1 MSKPNVGDKVSIR
14 LHYRAN
20 GKVGGWTP
28 VDRTGTVVKV
38 NKVTAVVA
46 CIGRTIPETVR
57 FDRITILQDAPPLKP
72 QCAICQSTHKVA
84 GPPNIVEP
92 QANPCFIPRNSR
104 WPSSPYN
111 PIKGDDRT
119 IQITCG
125 HFSHISYIR
134 AR

>member
-1 MSKPNVGDKVSIR
+1 MSEPNIGDKVSIR

-46 CIGRTIPETVR
+46 CIGRKVLETVR
-57 FDRITILQDAPPLKP
+57 FDRITILEGAPPLRP
-72 QCAICQSTHKVA
+72 QCAICQSSLKVA

-92 QANPCFIPRNSR
+92 QANPCFVPPNSR
-104 WPSSPYN
+104 WTSSPYN
-111 PIKGDDRT
+111 PVKGDKRT
-119 IQITCG
+119 IEITCG
-125 HFSHISYIR
+125 HFSHISSFQ